1 MFGQK
6 LAGSKNKTTKTTKE
20 KATRR
25 QDPIA
30 EMEQDIVEAGS
41 STMEAAGSTEPVRTF
56 EGC

>member
-6 LAGSKNKTTKTTKE
+6 LASKNKTTKTTKG
-20 KATRR
+20 RR

-41 STMEAAGSTEPVRTF
+41 STVEAAGSTEPARTF

>member
-6 LAGSKNKTTKTTKE
+6 LFGSKNKTTTKG

-30 EMEQDIVEAGS
+30 EMEQEIVEARS
-41 STMEAAGSTEPVRTF
+41 STVEAAGSTEPARTF

>member
-6 LAGSKNKTTKTTKE
+6 LFSSKNKTTKG
-20 KATRR
+20 KAK

-30 EMEQDIVEAGS
+30 EIVKQETVEARS
-41 STMEAAGSTEPVRTF
+41 STVEATGSTEPARTF